1 MGDSVMPNDVPLSG
15 AIPVGAGAASVLRVP
30 VPGTNGLAIELGPRG
45 WVPKGGST
53 STLFIQGI
61 DGKRHLRLDYGFNV
75 KTNSVDYHWNQKGT
89 NANFGIA
96 DHGPV
101 GNGGP
106 ALYKGAKYFKYAG
119 RTLILVGAFI
129 DILSIVQAS
138 KPLRRTTQV
147 VTAWTGAGIGC
158 RTVGAGGAALG
169 TLIEPGGGTAVVG
182 LLGCIAGG
190 IGGYIAGEK
199 IGGVVYDWAEGT
211 FFTPLPSATAP

>member
-1 MGDSVMPNDVPLSG
+1 MSDPVAPNSVPMSG
-15 AIPVGAGAASVLRVP
+15 AIPIGVGAASVLRIP
-30 VPGTNGLAIELGPRG
+30 VPGTAGLAIELRPRG

-53 STLFIQGI
+53 STVFIQGL

-75 KTNSVDYHWNQKGT
+75 KTQSIDYHWNQKGT

-96 DHGPV
+96 DHGQA
-101 GNGGP
+101 GKLGS

-119 RTLILVGAFI
+119 RVLVVVGVALDVI
-129 DILSIVQAS
+129 SIVQAS

-147 VTAWTGAGIGC
+147 VTAWTAAGLGC

-169 TLIEPGGGTAVVG
+169 TFIEPGGGTIVVG
-182 LLGCIAGG
+182 AIGCVVGG
-190 IGGYIAGEK
+190 VGGYFVGEK

-211 FFTPLPSATAP
+211 FFTPLPVAPAP